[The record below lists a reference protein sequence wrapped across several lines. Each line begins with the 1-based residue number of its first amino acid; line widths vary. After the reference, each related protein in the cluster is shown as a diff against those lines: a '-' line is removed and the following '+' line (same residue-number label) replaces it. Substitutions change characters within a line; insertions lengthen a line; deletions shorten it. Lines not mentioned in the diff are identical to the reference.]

1 MKRRMTYDVNK
12 IVARIA
18 SATYKCQSYG
28 SRGDY
33 WDSPVVST
41 EAIPTLSNILNEELA
56 EICMEKAELEAKC
69 FAYEAIISN
78 SNFKPLIK
86 SGLLNS
92 KGGEI

>member
-1 MKRRMTYDVNK
+1 MSYDVNK
-12 IVARIA
+12 IVNRIA

-28 SRGDY
+28 SKEKY
-33 WDSPVVST
+33 WDSSVVSK
-41 EAIPTLSNILNEELA
+41 EAIPTLTNILNEELA
-56 EICMEKAELEAKC
+56 EICMEKAELEAKY

-78 SNFKPLIK
+78 SNFKPVIT